1 MRTAIIALCVAA
13 VLGRGNGVAN
23 DAVPATSSR
32 ASTSTSGCKWMSNG
46 DTNFL
51 LSRAK
56 WIAGDSSASRIRNEA
71 GVASVSPDSVMLVTS
86 SALCDSLNTLVV
98 SRLSTFG
105 KTLPSTWSGVAVAKL
120 RGGLYLVDPIDGESS
135 SRWYFLVRPDSSAV
149 YFFAVGW

>member
-13 VLGRGNGVAN
+13 VLVHRNGVATE
-23 DAVPATSSR
+23 AVAATSSR
-32 ASTSTSGCKWMSNG
+32 ASTPTSGCKWMSNG
-46 DTNFL
+46 DTKLL

-56 WIAGDSSASRIRNEA
+56 WIAGDSAASRIRSEA
-71 GVASVSPDSVMLVTS
+71 GVAPVSPDSVMLVTT

-98 SRLSTFG
+98 SRLSTFS
-105 KTLPSTWSGVAVAKL
+105 KTLPSTWNGVAVAKL

-135 SRWYFLVRPDSSAV
+135 NRWYFLVRPDSNAV